1 MPVITR
7 AAGALRPHGS
17 CRFRNNRSMTLRPH
31 RLTLPTLAL
40 LAALGTG
47 AAAAAGPQAQPE
59 RSSYWRERT
68 ALFRTLPRH
77 AVVMIGDSLT
87 DGAEWAE
94 LFPGQDIA
102 NRGID
107 SDTSD
112 GVLARLD
119 DIVAAKPRQA
129 FVMIGINDFA
139 DGGREVDAVFAT
151 YRAIVS
157 RLERAG
163 VRVVVQSTL
172 PCNEAKGR
180 WKSCAA
186 INGKIAQLNA
196 RLATLASAR
205 VAFVDLRPAL
215 AAGAE
220 LNGELTF
227 DGVHLNGEGYRR
239 WQHAIAP
246 LMPAASQRRAGEQR

>member
-1 MPVITR
+1 
-7 AAGALRPHGS
+7 
-17 CRFRNNRSMTLRPH
+17 MTLRPH
-31 RLTLPTLAL
+31 RLTLPALAL
-40 LAALGTG
+40 LAALGAG

-59 RSSYWRERT
+59 RSPYWRERSS
-68 ALFRTLPRH
+68 LFRTLPRH
-77 AVVMIGDSLT
+77 EVVMIGDSLT

-119 DIVAAKPRQA
+119 DILAGKPRQA
-129 FVMIGINDFA
+129 FLMIGINDFA
-139 DGGREVDAVFAT
+139 DGQREVDAVFAS
-151 YRAIVS
+151 YSAIVG

-172 PCNEAKGR
+172 PCNEAKGQ
-180 WKSCAA
+180 WKSCAS
-186 INGKIAQLNA
+186 INGKIARLDA

-215 AAGAE
+215 AAGGQ
-220 LNGELTF
+220 LDGDLTF

-239 WQHAIAP
+239 WQRAIAA
-246 LMPAASQRRAGEQR
+246 LMPVAGQRRGKPR

>member
-1 MPVITR
+1 
-7 AAGALRPHGS
+7 
-17 CRFRNNRSMTLRPH
+17 MTLRPY
-31 RLTLPTLAL
+31 RLTLPALAL
-40 LAALGTG
+40 LAALGAG
-47 AAAAAGPQAQPE
+47 AAAAAGPQTQPE
-59 RSSYWRERT
+59 RSSYWRERSS
-68 ALFRTLPRH
+68 LFRTLPRH
-77 AVVMIGDSLT
+77 EVVMIGDSLT

-119 DIVAAKPRQA
+119 DILAGKPRQA
-129 FVMIGINDFA
+129 FLMIGINDFA
-139 DGGREVDAVFAT
+139 DGQREVDAVFAS
-151 YRAIVS
+151 YSAIVG

-172 PCNEAKGR
+172 PCNEAKGQ
-180 WKSCAA
+180 WKSCAS
-186 INGKIAQLNA
+186 INGKIARLDA

-215 AAGAE
+215 AAGGQ
-220 LNGELTF
+220 LDGDLTF

-239 WQHAIAP
+239 WQRAIAA
-246 LMPAASQRRAGEQR
+246 LMPAAGQRRGKPR

>member
-1 MPVITR
+1 
-7 AAGALRPHGS
+7 
-17 CRFRNNRSMTLRPH
+17 MTLHPLR
-31 RLTLPTLAL
+31 RTLPILAL
-40 LAALGTG
+40 LVALGAG

-68 ALFRTLPRH
+68 SLFRTLPRH
-77 AVVMIGDSLT
+77 EVVMIGDSLT

-102 NRGID
+102 NRGIE
-107 SDTSD
+107 SDTTD

-119 DIVAAKPRQA
+119 DILAGRPGQV

-139 DGGREVDAVFAT
+139 DGKREVDAVFAN
-151 YRAIVS
+151 YSAFVG

-172 PCNEAKGR
+172 PCNEAKGQ

-186 INGKIAQLNA
+186 INRKIAQLDA

-205 VAFVDLRPAL
+205 VRFVDLRPAL

-227 DGVHLNGEGYRR
+227 DGVHLNAEGYRR
-239 WQHAIAP
+239 WQRAIAP
-246 LMPAASQRRAGEQR
+246 LMPARGQRRAAERR

>member
-1 MPVITR
+1 
-7 AAGALRPHGS
+7 
-17 CRFRNNRSMTLRPH
+17 MTLHPLR
-31 RLTLPTLAL
+31 RTLPILAL
-40 LAALGTG
+40 LVALGAG

-68 ALFRTLPRH
+68 SLFRNLPRH

-107 SDTSD
+107 SDTTD

-119 DIVAAKPRQA
+119 DILAAKPRQA

-139 DGGREVDAVFAT
+139 DGQREVDAVFAN
-151 YRAIVS
+151 YSAIVA
-157 RLERAG
+157 RLEQAG

-172 PCNEAKGR
+172 PCNEAKGQ

-186 INGKIAQLNA
+186 INRKIAQLDA
-196 RLATLASAR
+196 RLATLGSAR
-205 VAFVDLRPAL
+205 VRFIDLRPAL

-220 LNGELTF
+220 LNGEFTF
-227 DGVHLNGEGYRR
+227 DGVHLNAEGYRR
-239 WQHAIAP
+239 WQRAIAP
-246 LMPAASQRRAGEQR
+246 LMPAPGQRRAAERR